1 MMIKRVQSTL
11 GANLYLAL
19 LNAAKIWQ
27 KQMNYRKTRLYV
39 HIPIV
44 LERTTE
50 SNIIKCLH
58 VFCQNYNVI
67 RFCAIKFKLCF

>member
-11 GANLYLAL
+11 GANLYFAL

-27 KQMNYRKTRLYV
+27 KQMNYRKTQLYV

-44 LERTTE
+44 LERTAE
-50 SNIIKCLH
+50 SNIPHKM
-58 VFCQNYNVI
+58 FSTA
-67 RFCAIKFKLCF
+67 RFLSKL